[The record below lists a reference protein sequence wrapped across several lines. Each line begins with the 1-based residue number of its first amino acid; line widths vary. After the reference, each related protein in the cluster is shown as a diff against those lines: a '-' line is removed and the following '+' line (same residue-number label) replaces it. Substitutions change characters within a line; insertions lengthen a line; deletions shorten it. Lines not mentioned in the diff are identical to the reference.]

1 MVKVK
6 FNKEKLMF
14 SLVIIDV
21 LFFPYLR
28 PVVIPFSYFL
38 ILYWCFKNF
47 KNIQRD
53 KDFKL
58 IFICMLMMFFSTV
71 IGIFINSQFGV
82 FGDDLKRLIQYYF
95 IFGYYFYFKWYFN
108 KNNFKYKK
116 YFIYF
121 VLFVLLLALL
131 FNSNVSLFG
140 RVVTFWNSGNA
151 YANSFIQNSV
161 FSGVFRYSFIWT
173 DPNNI
178 AYVITG
184 IIAVIFLLTN
194 IGIGEKIILIIIN
207 IYILFSCMSSGGWIN
222 FFITY
227 SLLLIYKLSSK
238 KNIKKTINIKNIFI
252 LCVVLIIILFSLK
265 YIKDFF
271 NSDLVLNASE
281 RFKDNDNT
289 RTEIWM
295 KILSGESIFKHL
307 ILGKGSEIY
316 INGVSRATHSGHLY
330 WIYAYGFISYAIFM
344 RMFFYIS
351 KKLKSLYL
359 YIPMISFFLCFTM
372 NTMIGEQKL
381 FIIFV
386 LIGIILKKEAITNEK
401 SFSNRSNL

>member
-1 MVKVK
+1 
-6 FNKEKLMF
+6 
-14 SLVIIDV
+14 
-21 LFFPYLR
+21 
-28 PVVIPFSYFL
+28 
-38 ILYWCFKNF
+38 
-47 KNIQRD
+47 
-53 KDFKL
+53 
-58 IFICMLMMFFSTV
+58 
-71 IGIFINSQFGV
+71 
-82 FGDDLKRLIQYYF
+82 
-95 IFGYYFYFKWYFN
+95 
-108 KNNFKYKK
+108 
-116 YFIYF
+116 
-121 VLFVLLLALL
+121 
-131 FNSNVSLFG
+131 
-140 RVVTFWNSGNA
+140 
-151 YANSFIQNSV
+151 
-161 FSGVFRYSFIWT
+161 
-173 DPNNI
+173 
-178 AYVITG
+178 
-184 IIAVIFLLTN
+184 
-194 IGIGEKIILIIIN
+194 
-207 IYILFSCMSSGGWIN
+207 MSSGGWIN

-252 LCVVLIIILFSLK
+252 LCMVLIIILFSLK

-271 NSDLVLNASE
+271 NSNLVLNASE

>member
-1 MVKVK
+1 MLKFK

-14 SLVIIDV
+14 SIVIIDV

-28 PVVIPFSYFL
+28 PVVIPFSYF
-38 ILYWCFKNF
+38 IIMFWCLKNF
-47 KNIQRD
+47 KDIQKD

-58 IFICMLMMFFSTV
+58 IFISMLLMFCSTI
-71 IGIFINSQFGV
+71 IGIFLNFQFGV
-82 FGDDLKRLIQYYF
+82 FTDNLKRLIQYYI
-95 IFGYYFYFKWYFN
+95 IFGYYFYFKSYIY
-108 KNNFKYKK
+108 KYNFKCKK
-116 YFIYF
+116 YFICF

-140 RVVTFWNSGNA
+140 RVVTFWNSGNS
-151 YANSFIQNSV
+151 YANAFIENSV

-184 IIAVIFLLTN
+184 IVAVIFLLTN
-194 IGIGEKIILIIIN
+194 IGLGEKIILIIIN
-207 IYILFSCMSSGGWIN
+207 IYILFCCMSSGGWIN

-227 SLLLIYKLSSK
+227 SLLLLYKVSSK
-238 KNIKKTINIKNIFI
+238 RIQKKTNIKNILI
-252 LCVVLIIILFSLK
+252 LFLVLIVILFSLK
-265 YIKDFF
+265 YIKVFF

-295 KILSGESIFKHL
+295 KILTGESIFKHL

-330 WIYAYGFISYAIFM
+330 WIYAYGFISYLIIM
-344 RMFFYIS
+344 RMFFYIT
-351 KKLKSLYL
+351 KKLKSSYL

-372 NTMIGEQKL
+372 NTMVGEQKL

-386 LIGIILKKEAITNEK
+386 LIGIILKKEESVNEK
-401 SFSNRSNL
+401 SISNRSNI